1 MKVKKLVQES
11 RVHIGNWNMET
22 LTGKRMGSVL
32 SISYDTQYVSYQLER
47 DMYHILYCTHL
58 YRSIRSRIV
67 QFWLVLRFVLLHCAS
82 FSLLE
87 DVTLTSPEALSVWCG
102 TQYTSL
108 YWDKA
113 VSFTLHHWFLHF
125 FVYSCSCTIDMIKYL
140 DFFQVFPPL
149 WY

>member
-58 YRSIRSRIV
+58 YRSIRSRVV

-87 DVTLTSPEALSVWCG
+87 DVTFNISQGPFSLVWHTIYKPLLRQSC
-102 TQYTSL
+102 
-108 YWDKA
+108 
-113 VSFTLHHWFLHF
+113 FLHSSSLISPLF
-125 FVYSCSCTIDMIKYL
+125 CLLLFLYYWHDKVFGFLSS
-140 DFFQVFPPL
+140 FPPL